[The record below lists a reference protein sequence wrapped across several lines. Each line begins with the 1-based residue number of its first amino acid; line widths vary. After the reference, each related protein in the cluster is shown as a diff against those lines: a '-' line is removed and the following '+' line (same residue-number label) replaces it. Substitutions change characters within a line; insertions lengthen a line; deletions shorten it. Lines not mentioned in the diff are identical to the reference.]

1 MKTSSILSV
10 VVIAIFCCTGI
21 AFSDSWKNESGKRL
35 RDKSQ
40 YHQNYRDG
48 KERSERR
55 DYRDDKG
62 RQHADRRGDNN
73 RHQDNYRRGDHKGG
87 HDYHSYR
94 GYRERPYGN
103 KRHYAHHDYRGHRYA
118 YHGHWN
124 SWEQWNKY
132 AKAHPDIRRHGDY
145 YREDAHLMFRF
156 RDPVTGAYFFF
167 SIGR

>member
-1 MKTSSILSV
+1 MKASHMLSV

-21 AFSDSWKNESGKRL
+21 AFSGNWQNESGKGG

-40 YHQNYRDG
+40 YHHQHRDG
-48 KERSERR
+48 KERSERH

-62 RQHADRRGDNN
+62 H
-73 RHQDNYRRGDHKGG
+73 HDNYRHGGPKRHHDAHRRGDHKRG

-94 GYRERPYGN
+94 GYRERPYGK
-103 KRHYAHHDYRGHRYA
+103 KRHYAHHDHGGHRYA
-118 YHGHWN
+118 YHGHWR
-124 SWEQWNKY
+124 SWTQWDRY
-132 AKAHPDIRRHGDY
+132 AKAHPEISRHGDY

-156 RDPVTGAYFFF
+156 RDPVTGGYFFF